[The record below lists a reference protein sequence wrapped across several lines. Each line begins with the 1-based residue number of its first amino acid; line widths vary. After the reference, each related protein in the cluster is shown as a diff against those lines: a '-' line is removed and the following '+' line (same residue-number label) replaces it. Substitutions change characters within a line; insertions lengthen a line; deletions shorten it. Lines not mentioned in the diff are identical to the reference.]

1 MKNKIKI
8 LTVIGTRPEAIKM
21 APVIRELE
29 RHPAVIT
36 GRVCVTAQ
44 HRGML
49 DQVLKVFAIR
59 PHYDLDI
66 MAPNQSSSQIAA
78 AVLTGLKPVLEAED
92 PDWVLVQG
100 DTTTAMAAAL
110 GAFYGR
116 HRVGHVEAGLRTHDK
131 FQPFPEEI
139 NRRVAG
145 VLADLHFAPTE
156 RSRRNL
162 LREGVERAAILVTG
176 NPVIDAMLMAA
187 RMSYDP
193 ASGALAGIPWERRLV
208 LVTAHRR
215 ENFGKPLE
223 NICLALRDLARAY
236 AGGVHI
242 VYPVHPNPNVRGK
255 VWGLLGKVEGVT
267 LLDPL
272 DYLPLIYLMKRAT
285 LVLTDSGGIQEEAP
299 GLGKPVLVLREVTER
314 PEAVEAGT
322 VRLAGTGRRKI
333 VEMSRELLDNAA
345 VYRKM
350 ARAVNPYGDGRAAA
364 RIVRALLEYR
374 P

>member
-215 ENFGKPLE
+215 ENFGKP
-223 NICLALRDLARAY
+223 
-236 AGGVHI
+236 
-242 VYPVHPNPNVRGK
+242 
-255 VWGLLGKVEGVT
+255 
-267 LLDPL
+267 
-272 DYLPLIYLMKRAT
+272 
-285 LVLTDSGGIQEEAP
+285 
-299 GLGKPVLVLREVTER
+299 
-314 PEAVEAGT
+314 
-322 VRLAGTGRRKI
+322 
-333 VEMSRELLDNAA
+333 
-345 VYRKM
+345 
-350 ARAVNPYGDGRAAA
+350 
-364 RIVRALLEYR
+364 
-374 P
+374 